1 MSKVT
6 LRDALDDLERRLAGV
21 RVTDPDP
28 ARSGGWL
35 YAEEDEDE
43 DDLYGEDDLGFDD
56 IDEEDDDDLDDLDEL
71 DDDDDLDDVDEES
84 DDEP

>member
-1 MSKVT
+1 MSTVT
-6 LRDALDDLERRLAGV
+6 LRDALDDLEHGLAGAFA
-21 RVTDPDP
+21 PEPGP

-35 YAEEDEDE
+35 YAEEDDDE

-71 DDDDDLDDVDEES
+71 DDDDDLDDLDEES